1 MAAHRAHMESR
12 KMAIEASAGAAVTFK
27 AGAIGAFV
35 VAIVSILA
43 VMVGFTVVPLKPG
56 DEHRDA
62 ARRLGAGLLC
72 SFTLGPPFAI
82 KFLEWQ
88 PGFVEYWLR
97 MLGPENSVWAYLVS
111 ALPFIVITALA
122 GFWIVAAFMRW
133 FTSREGKDIAEVLRD
148 AKNEVQP

>member
-1 MAAHRAHMESR
+1 MES
-12 KMAIEASAGAAVTFK
+12 KQMAIEASAGAAIGFK
-27 AGAIGAFV
+27 AGALGAFA
-35 VAIVSILA
+35 VALVSIVA

-88 PGFVEYWLR
+88 PSIIDYWLR
-97 MLGPENSVWAYLVS
+97 MLGPSNSIWAYLVA

-122 GFWIVAAFMRW
+122 GFWLVAAFMRW
-133 FTSREGKDIAEVLRD
+133 FTAREGKDIAELVDDVKR
-148 AKNEVQP
+148 EVHP

>member
-1 MAAHRAHMESR
+1 ME
-12 KMAIEASAGAAVTFK
+12 KQQMAIEASAGAAIGFK
-27 AGAIGAFV
+27 AGALGAFA
-35 VAIVSILA
+35 VALVSIVA

-88 PGFVEYWLR
+88 PSIIEYWLR
-97 MLGPENSVWAYLVS
+97 MLGPENSIWAYLVA
-111 ALPFIVITALA
+111 ALPFIVLTALA
-122 GFWIVAAFMRW
+122 GFWLVAAFMRW
-133 FTSREGKDIAEVLRD
+133 FTAREGKDIGELARD
-148 AKNEVQP
+148 AKSEVQP

>member
-1 MAAHRAHMESR
+1 MES
-12 KMAIEASAGAAVTFK
+12 KQMAIEASADAAIGFK
-27 AGAIGAFV
+27 AGALGAFA
-35 VAIVSILA
+35 VAVVSIVA

-88 PGFVEYWLR
+88 PSIIDYWLR
-97 MLGPENSVWAYLVS
+97 MLGPENSIWAYLVA
-111 ALPFIVITALA
+111 ALPFIVVTALA
-122 GFWIVAAFMRW
+122 GFWVVAAFMRW
-133 FTSREGKDIAEVLRD
+133 FTSRDGKDIAELARD
-148 AKNEVQP
+148 VKNEVHP

>member
-1 MAAHRAHMESR
+1 MESR
-12 KMAIEASAGAAVTFK
+12 KMAIEASAGAAIGFK
-27 AGAIGAFV
+27 AGALGALV
-35 VAIVSILA
+35 VAVVSIVA

-88 PGFVEYWLR
+88 PGIIDYWLR
-97 MLGPENSVWAYLVS
+97 MLGPENSIWAYLVA
-111 ALPFIVITALA
+111 ALPFIVVTALA
-122 GFWIVAAFMRW
+122 GFWLVAAFMRW
-133 FTSREGKDIAEVLRD
+133 FTAREGKDIGELVDD
-148 AKNEVQP
+148 AKKEVHP